1 MPRTPSRRVAGPRPG
16 AAAIGTT
23 VFLLFLAL
31 IETFGWGADGHRFIN
46 RAAVRFLPPAMAR
59 LIADSTFLSQ
69 HGPDAD
75 RRRDAQD
82 TSLTTEATRHYIDI
96 DDYPDVRAFPH
107 DHGAAV
113 ALYGW
118 TRVKDNGVLP
128 WATVW
133 TYDSLVARLR
143 RNDWNAA
150 LQAAADLGH
159 YVADAFQPL
168 HTTKNYD
175 GQNTGNGGIHSRYE
189 STMLNA
195 QHYLS
200 ALAVSPDSVRYIADP
215 TAYMF
220 DIVLHSL
227 GLVDTLLHADTRAK
241 QASGWNGSGGVPDTY
256 YAALWSFTRSVTLDQ
271 MQRAAQAL
279 ANLWYS
285 AWIDAGLLVPSAVRR
300 PNTAPADFGL
310 VSLYPNP
317 ARDVVTVQYTLPREA
332 PVAVSICTIDGRR
345 ELTLDQ
351 GMRSSGIHTEMLDTR
366 TLRPG
371 VYFIHLRCGD
381 GSIVQTLL
389 IAGQ

>member
-1 MPRTPSRRVAGPRPG
+1 M
-16 AAAIGTT
+16 

-75 RRRDAQD
+75 WRRDAQD

-96 DDYPDVRAFPH
+96 DDYPDMRAFPH

-118 TRVKDNGVLP
+118 TRVKENGVLP

-227 GLVDTLLHADTRAK
+227 GLVDTLLRADTRAK
-241 QASGWNGSGGVPDTY
+241 QVSGWNGSGGVPDTY

-300 PNTAPADFGL
+300 THTAPADFGL

-332 PVAVSICTIDGRR
+332 RVTLELYTLTGQRVARL
-345 ELTLDQ
+345 EQ
-351 GMRSSGIHTEMLDTR
+351 GMCAQGPHQAVVDTR
-366 TLRPG
+366 TLPAGSYQLRLQG
-371 VYFIHLRCGD
+371 VSRSVSRRL
-381 GSIVQTLL
+381 VL
-389 IAGQ
+389 IEP